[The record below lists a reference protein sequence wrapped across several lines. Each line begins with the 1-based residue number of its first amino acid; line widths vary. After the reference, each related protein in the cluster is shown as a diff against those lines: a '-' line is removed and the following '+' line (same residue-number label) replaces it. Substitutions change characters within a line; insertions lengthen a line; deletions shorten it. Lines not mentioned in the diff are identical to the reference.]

1 MFQVN
6 NTNTRKNCE
15 ICSKLTIKTQE
26 LRQSRRS
33 CVFIVNFE
41 HISHVNEQVNVSWLV
56 MLPLRTIKSI
66 IILNTTLTN
75 MEKLVI

>member
-41 HISHVNEQVNVSWLV
+41 HISHVNEQVNVSCLV